1 MEPIQSTLQRW
12 VNDRRVQER
21 LNTTRKELLADP
33 FIQTAFSSMEE
44 VTDEMI
50 EQGMVKL
57 YEYKKKSGSIA
68 PNVQACRLPNMLQ
81 AISQSYS
88 QQESI
93 LICTISLPVKSRGR
107 Q

>member
-57 YEYKKKSGSIA
+57 YEYKKRAAALRRMSRLA
-68 PNVQACRLPNMLQ
+68 ACPNMLQ